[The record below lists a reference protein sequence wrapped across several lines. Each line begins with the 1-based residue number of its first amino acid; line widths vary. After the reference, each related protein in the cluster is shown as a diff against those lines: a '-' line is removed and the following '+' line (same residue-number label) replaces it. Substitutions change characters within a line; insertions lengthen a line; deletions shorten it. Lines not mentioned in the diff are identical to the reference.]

1 MPKALPNIAS
11 TSHYLHLDAL
21 PHCSHIVRTTSVPTV
36 QVANGNVIKPDLRA
50 TFKIS
55 NKRSPKAQSTHVFN
69 DTTTGSLIYM
79 GQLYIDNCINI
90 FTKFDVIFLK
100 HNQVIINGLRECTNG
115 LWNIPLEHSNPAQ
128 QSSTRYHPHQSNV
141 ILCYDTT
148 KYELAK

>member
-1 MPKALPNIAS
+1 MMVGNTNQFYNITRRKSGAVDLRNNKLNILSINKPTVAHSPIMPKALPNIAS

-69 DTTTGSLIYM
+69 DLTTGYLISM
-79 GQLYIDNCINI
+79 EQLFNDDCIAI
-90 FTKFDVIFLK
+90 FTKFDVKI
-100 HNQVIINGLRECTNG
+100 
-115 LWNIPLEHSNPAQ
+115 
-128 QSSTRYHPHQSNV
+128 
-141 ILCYDTT
+141 
-148 KYELAK
+148 